1 MYETHGTACNFV
13 HKRLFGAAKGFVK
26 SGFNPLGAAAG
37 FLGGGG
43 GGGGGESELDR
54 QRRLGIRPAQLRAQ
68 RRRGG
73 FSGMAQPHLS
83 IPIPPIIPC
92 IFPLKTDPITG
103 ECRLFV
109 GEQPGPEPGGV
120 GGGNAVMGQY
130 GAALV
135 PDVENIRTLECLP
148 GMVLGTDELCYNKRD
163 LKNAE
168 RKWPKGRAPLLTGGE
183 RNCITKAAAA
193 ARKIQRTE
201 KQLQKLGMLK
211 KPSRRSAPRRE
222 PQRLL
227 PAGPS
232 IINVE

>member
-13 HKRLFGAAKGFVK
+13 HKRLFGAAKGFIK

-37 FLGGGG
+37 FVGGGG
-43 GGGGGESELDR
+43 GGGRESELDR

-68 RRRGG
+68 RRRGE
-73 FSGMAQPHLS
+73 FSSLDLT
-83 IPIPPIIPC
+83 IPIPSPIPC
-92 IFPLKTDPITG
+92 VPPFREDPITG
-103 ECRLFV
+103 KCKLFL
-109 GEQPGPEPGGV
+109 GTQPGPEPGGV

-163 LKNAE
+163 LKNDE